1 MNGKGFD
8 REGTLTSFYL
18 DGRPGGGFAAPES
31 RTGYVAPEGR
41 PGGGFVGTEGGL
53 AAPEGRPGGNLA
65 PSGGYTAPEGRPGG
79 GVYGTTEGRPTGSH
93 SLQVINREQVMVSGV
108 TAVDAFDEEEIL
120 LETEL
125 GGLTLRGEELQ
136 IRQLDLESGKFAVEG
151 YITSLI
157 YTAPRQGGR
166 RSPKGRSFLER
177 LLK

>member
-1 MNGKGFD
+1 
-8 REGTLTSFYL
+8 
-18 DGRPGGGFAAPES
+18 
-31 RTGYVAPEGR
+31 V
-41 PGGGFVGTEGGL
+41 V
-53 AAPEGRPGGNLA
+53 
-65 PSGGYTAPEGRPGG
+65 
-79 GVYGTTEGRPTGSH
+79 
-93 SLQVINREQVMVSGV
+93 NREQVMVTGV

-151 YITSLI
+151 YITALI

-166 RSPKGRSFLER
+166 RSSKGRSFLER

>member
-8 REGTLTSFYL
+8 REGTLTNFYL
-18 DGRPGGGFAAPES
+18 DGRPGGGF
-31 RTGYVAPEGR
+31 VAPEG
-41 PGGGFVGTEGGL
+41 GM
-53 AAPEGRPGGNLA
+53 
-65 PSGGYTAPEGRPGG
+65 TAPEGRPGG
-79 GVYGTTEGRPTGSH
+79 GVYGSTEPSYGEKGRPTGSH
-93 SLQVINREQVMVSGV
+93 SLQLVNREQLMVTGV
-108 TAVDAFDEEEIL
+108 IAVDAFDEEEIL

-151 YITSLI
+151 HINSLV

-166 RSPKGRSFLER
+166 RPSKGRSFLER

>member
-18 DGRPGGGFAAPES
+18 DGRPGGGL
-31 RTGYVAPEGR
+31 
-41 PGGGFVGTEGGL
+41 VGTEGGM
-53 AAPEGRPGGNLA
+53 A
-65 PSGGYTAPEGRPGG
+65 APEGRPGG
-79 GVYGTTEGRPTGSH
+79 GVYGSADGRPSGSH
-93 SLQVINREQVMVSGV
+93 SLQLINREQVMLTGV
-108 TAVDAFDEEEIL
+108 VAVGAFDEEEIS

-125 GGLTLRGEELQ
+125 GGLTLRGEDLQ

-151 YITSLI
+151 YITSLV